1 MKSLPIADTLQDA
14 IQALMRSGIDA
25 PELDAELLLAHA
37 LGVNR
42 TWLIAHS
49 ERVLTANEQVAFSAL
64 LARRLGREPLAYIT
78 GERWFYD
85 FLLHVTPDVL
95 IPRPETEELVER
107 ALAWLQL
114 HPGVR
119 VADIGTGSGA
129 IALAVARHTSSDVI
143 IFATDIDARALNVAR
158 KNAFR
163 LHVSSRVIFR
173 QGDLLTPLSGPV
185 DLILANLPYVS
196 EDDYASL
203 MPEVRDFEPD
213 SALFGGPS
221 GLEHLS
227 VFLAQAPDYLCAD
240 GAILAEMGYN
250 QAREVTKLAR
260 EHFPDARIVVHKD
273 LAGHDRILEI
283 QS

>member
-1 MKSLPIADTLQDA
+1 MKLLSIADILQDA
-14 IQALMRSGIDA
+14 IQALTRSGIDS

-37 LGVNR
+37 LGVDR

-49 ERVLTANEQVAFSAL
+49 DRDLTADEQLTFSAL
-64 LARRLGREPLAYIT
+64 LARRLRREPLAYIT

-85 FLLHVTPDVL
+85 SLLHVTPDVL

-107 ALAWLQL
+107 ALAWLQQ
-114 HPGVR
+114 HPGAL

-129 IALAVARHTSSDVI
+129 IALAVARHTPSDVL
-143 IFATDIDARALNVAR
+143 IFATDISARALNVAR

-173 QGDLLTPLSGPV
+173 QSDLLASLSEPV

-203 MPEVRDFEPD
+203 MPEVRDFEPA
-213 SALFGGPS
+213 SALFGS
-221 GLEHLS
+221 SAGLEHLRA
-227 VFLAQAPDYLCAD
+227 FLAQAPDYLRTG
-240 GAILAEMGYN
+240 GAILAEIGYN
-250 QAREVTKLAR
+250 QAQKVTKFAR
-260 EHFPDARIVVHKD
+260 DYFPDARIVVHKD